1 MGRVSRGCGLIGW
14 VLIGVL
20 THMENSYFAQSLVF
34 VAFCIFFVCCLFSG
48 NYAHQ
53 SRRCSVYL
61 AAKTQ
66 YWTQQNVHF
75 QLHQWADPARCKW
88 SLIRHKQLL
97 VALHLC
103 FHVCTPYIPGS
114 FLSQYIA
121 CFWLAVH
128 FLDIVPWASP
138 CLQEMG
144 NGLVNTLYS
153 VCNSGK

>member
-1 MGRVSRGCGLIGW
+1 MSVKTASIEQIRSHFESHKRSKEYIAHQSKVRHGESVAWVWLSGW

-114 FLSQYIA
+114 FYLS
-121 CFWLAVH
+121 
-128 FLDIVPWASP
+128 
-138 CLQEMG
+138 
-144 NGLVNTLYS
+144 TLH
-153 VCNSGK
+153 VFD